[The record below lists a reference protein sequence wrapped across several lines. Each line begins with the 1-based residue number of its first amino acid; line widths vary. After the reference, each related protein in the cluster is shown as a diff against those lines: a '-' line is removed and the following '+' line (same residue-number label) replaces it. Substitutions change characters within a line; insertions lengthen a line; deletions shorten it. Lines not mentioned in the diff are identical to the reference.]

1 MVGDDAMEEVP
12 TAVLCDE
19 RCHLGEGPTYDIATD
34 TAWWF
39 DIVERRLFEM
49 RLGAGRTTIHSLGV
63 MGSALARIDANR
75 HLLVADDGLYLRDVE
90 DGRMTLYRPL
100 EADNS
105 ATRSNDARVHPSGT
119 FWIGTMGRQA
129 EKGLGAIYVL
139 HRGELTRLYESIT
152 IPNAI
157 CFSPDGTVGYFADTR
172 ENVLF
177 RVDLDAA
184 TGLHARRACRAGHPR
199 RHRRRMVDADGL
211 IWNAR
216 WGGGCIDVYSPQ
228 GEHLRSLRV
237 PARLASCPAFIGQ
250 ELRDC
255 SSLGLQGMEDDAKC
269 ADPDH
274 GRTFALDV
282 AAHGRRA
289 RRETRSSLMEETSR
303 GQPAR
308 NDSIK
313 NRIAVR
319 RSKHRFRSKG
329 EA

>member
-1 MVGDDAMEEVP
+1 MVGDVEMEAVP
-12 TAVLCDE
+12 TAVLCEE
-19 RCHLGEGPTYDIATD
+19 RCHLGEGPSYDVATD

-49 RLGAGRTTIHSLGV
+49 RLGTGRTTIHSLGV
-63 MGSALARIDANR
+63 MGSALARIDANS
-75 HLLVADDGLYLRDVE
+75 HLLVADDGLYVRNVE
-90 DGRMTLYRPL
+90 DGRMVLYRPL
-100 EADNS
+100 EADNA

-129 EKGLGAIYVL
+129 EKGRGAIYAL
-139 HRGELTRLYESIT
+139 HCGELSRLYENIT

-157 CFSPDGTVGYFADTR
+157 CFSPDGTTGYFADTR

-184 TGLHARRACRAGHPR
+184 TGLPRGAPVALITRRGRGGIDGAV
-199 RHRRRMVDADGL
+199 VDADGL

-237 PARLASCPAFIGQ
+237 PAQQASCPAFIGQ
-250 ELRDC
+250 ELSRLLVT
-255 SSLGLQGMEDDAKC
+255 SAWQGMEDDAKR

-282 AAHGRRA
+282 AARGRREPDVKLA
-289 RRETRSSLMEETSR
+289 T
-303 GQPAR
+303 A
-308 NDSIK
+308 
-313 NRIAVR
+313 
-319 RSKHRFRSKG
+319 
-329 EA
+329 